1 MEKRGSIDLFTPL
14 CLLPFYVLNG
24 IQDIIMEL
32 TMMTQELQE
41 TCTLLD
47 QQMDI
52 NGVSYIVENGTRCVY
67 FSSYFLSVVVK
78 LSGV

>member
-1 MEKRGSIDLFTPL
+1 
-14 CLLPFYVLNG
+14 
-24 IQDIIMEL
+24 MEL